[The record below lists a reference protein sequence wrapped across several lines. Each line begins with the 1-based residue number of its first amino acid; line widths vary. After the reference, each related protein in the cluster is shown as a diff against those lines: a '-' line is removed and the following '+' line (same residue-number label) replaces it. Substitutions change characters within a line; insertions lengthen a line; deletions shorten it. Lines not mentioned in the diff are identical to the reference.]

1 MVSRDY
7 VLQSLNHQEPS
18 RLPLDLGATPSSG
31 ISAMGYNKLK
41 TALGITD
48 RRNKVYDVVQ
58 QVAQPEDNVLEA
70 LGVDTIDIGRAF
82 NDKPEDWYDVTLADG
97 SLAQWPAW
105 FRPIPGPNDSLL
117 CVDEDGDTLAKMPKG
132 TTGFDQTCFPY
143 IEEYPADFTDL
154 PKAMSKVHWQ
164 KYAHSPWD
172 NAAMPDFWGELRRR
186 VQKLRESTDKALVIT
201 CGCNL
206 FEWGTFLRKLDNFL
220 MDIYSEPDDVERLM
234 DALLEIHLRSL
245 EKVCTAVGDLVDVLR
260 FGDDL
265 GMNTGM
271 FMSPEK
277 YRRIFKPRHTKLCAY
292 VHEHSNMK
300 TFLHSCGSIYP
311 IMGDLIEAGYDII
324 NPVQTSAKQMDP
336 AVLKKEFGK
345 DIVFWGGGCNTQ
357 IVLSQSKPQEV
368 YDYTKRMIEIFMKD
382 GGFIF
387 NQEHN
392 ILHDI
397 SPENMLAMYKAVRE
411 YQ

>member
-1 MVSRDY
+1 MTSRDY
-7 VLQSLNHQEPS
+7 VLQSLNHREPS

-31 ISAMGYNKLK
+31 ISAMAYNKLK
-41 TALGITD
+41 KALGIDD
-48 RRNKVYDVVQ
+48 RSNKIYDVVQ
-58 QVAQPEDNVLEA
+58 QVAQPENNVLAA
-70 LGVDTIDIGRAF
+70 LGVDTLDIGRVF
-82 NDKPEDWYDVTLADG
+82 NDKPGDWYDVTLADG
-97 SLAQWPAW
+97 SLGQWPSW
-105 FRPIPGPNDSLL
+105 FKPVPDSNGALL
-117 CVDEDGDTLAKMPKG
+117 CYDEDGDLLAKMPKG
-132 TTGFDQTCFPY
+132 TTGFDQMVFPY
-143 IEEYPADFTDL
+143 IEGFPDDYTDL

-172 NAAMPDFWGELRRR
+172 NASMPDFWGELRKR
-186 VQKLRESTDKALVIT
+186 VQKLRETTDKALVIT

-206 FEWGTFLRKLDNFL
+206 FEWGTFLRKLENFL
-220 MDIYSEPDDVERLM
+220 MDIYLEPDDVQRMVE
-234 DALLEIHLRSL
+234 ALTEIHLQSL
-245 EKVCTAVGDLVDVLR
+245 ERVCNAVGDLVDVLR

-271 FMSPEK
+271 FMSREK
-277 YRRIFKPRHTKLCAY
+277 YCRLFKPYHTKLCAY
-292 VHEHSNMK
+292 VHGHSGMK

-336 AVLKKEFGK
+336 VVLKNEFGK

-357 IVLSQSKPQEV
+357 IVLSRSKPQEV

-397 SPENMLAMYKAVRE
+397 HPENILAMYRAVKE